1 MSYEIGILLIRLLF
15 GAAMAAHGAQK
26 VFGWFGGHGLKKTGG
41 FFEALGFRPGVAF
54 AAAAGLSELAGGM
67 LLALGL
73 FTPFGGAAVLG
84 AMLVAMVSVHLKNGS
99 FALNNGVELPFLY
112 AATSLGLTFTGAG
125 ALSLDAVLGLSSLA
139 QDFAGGL
146 IVLAATGAAATL
158 VLRRQVQG
166 QASAAD

>member
-41 FFEALGFRPGVAF
+41 LFEALGFRPGVAF
-54 AAAAGLSELAGGM
+54 AAASGLSALAGGM

-84 AMLVAMVSVHLKNGS
+84 AMLVARVSVHLKNGF
-99 FALNNGVELPFLY
+99 FASNNGVELPFLY

-125 ALSLDAVLGLSSLA
+125 ALSLDAVLGLSSLV
-139 QDFAGGL
+139 QNVAGGL

-158 VLRRQVQG
+158 VLRRQLQG

>member
-26 VFGWFGGHGLKKTGG
+26 VFGWFGGQGLKKTGG
-41 FFEALGFRPGVAF
+41 LFEALGFRPGVAF
-54 AAAAGLSELAGGM
+54 AAASGLSALAGGM

-84 AMLVAMVSVHLKNGS
+84 AMLVAMVSVHLKNGF

-125 ALSLDAVLGLSSLA
+125 ALSLDAVLGLSSLV
-139 QDFAGGL
+139 QNVAGGL

-158 VLRRQVQG
+158 VLRRQLQG